1 MVLYKN
7 NAPFTITA
15 LSFLFLS
22 LRLVCVCFLVLFTVQ
37 FLIFDI
43 PFCREYKLL
52 TLLHSI
58 DPTNYLFTNWFFT
71 FFVIFLR
78 RRVCECLEILSKTV
92 FFFFLSS
99 FVCPTQRG
107 LSLKYITL
115 NLFTHNSLP
124 GAIQVSA
131 TRASNHA
138 GAQNAR
144 RRSRLM
150 VVAAVM
156 VVVKT
161 GVVATMMVVRHGR
174 RRRRLLS
181 GVGGGHRSSLLR
193 RHRKGRCRL
202 ARLGSV
208 PEPAAGLL
216 PLALGAPLLLVVHAV
231 HLAALFVLA
240 AGAPVRRKRRPVRP
254 RTRARC
260 HEAAI
265 EAGRSGAG

>member
-1 MVLYKN
+1 MFGN
-7 NAPFTITA
+7 TFQNCF
-15 LSFLFLS
+15 FLS
-22 LRLVCVCFLVLFTVQ
+22 
-37 FLIFDI
+37 
-43 PFCREYKLL
+43 
-52 TLLHSI
+52 
-58 DPTNYLFTNWFFT
+58 
-71 FFVIFLR
+71 
-78 RRVCECLEILSKTV
+78 
-92 FFFFLSS
+92 FLSS

-124 GAIQVSA
+124 GAIQAAQVSA

-144 RRSRLM
+144 RRSRLV

-156 VVVKT
+156 VAVKT

-260 HEAAI
+260 HKAAI
-265 EAGRSGAG
+265 EAGRSGAGRRGRDE